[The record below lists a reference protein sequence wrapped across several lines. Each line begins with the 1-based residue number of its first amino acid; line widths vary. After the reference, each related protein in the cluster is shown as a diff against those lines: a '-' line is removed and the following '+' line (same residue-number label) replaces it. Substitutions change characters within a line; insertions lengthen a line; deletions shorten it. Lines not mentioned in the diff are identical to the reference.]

1 MITVNIFQET
11 GEFAENKDVAKELRV
26 NQILPALASGK
37 QVTLDFG
44 KVRISTQSFIHAL
57 ISEAIR
63 VHGIDVLDRLLFK
76 NCTET
81 VKILINTVVDYMQ
94 AEPPNE
100 TEQAK

>member
-11 GEFAENKDVAKELRV
+11 GEFAENKDVAKELRD
-26 NQILPALASGK
+26 NKILPALASGK
-37 QVTLDFG
+37 QVTLDFS

-63 VHGIDVLDRLLFK
+63 VHGIDVLDQLLFK

-94 AEPPNE
+94 AEPPDE